1 MPLAALGM
9 LLGAATMHAGW
20 NLLVKRAEQRLIFL
34 WWAMLVAP
42 AACLPVVA
50 FLGPLPARVWPYVAG
65 SAVAEALYFFALTQ
79 AYRIGDFTV
88 VYPIARGTAPALLAL
103 WALLFLGERPSWG
116 GGAGLLLILLGL
128 VLVGSRAWWG
138 ERTQLLRHRRAI
150 LAALGVALC
159 ISLYSVIDGAAVR
172 FAPVLPYTVVLLN
185 GAALLAAPAVFLRYG
200 RRRVVQEWRVNWR
213 TICLVGGLS
222 LCTYLLV
229 LTAYAIA
236 PVGYAG
242 AIRETSIAVAALLG
256 WRWLGE
262 PFGAG
267 QAVGIAAILAGI
279 AVITL
284 LG

>member
-42 AACLPVVA
+42 TACLPLVA
-50 FLGPLPARVWPYVAG
+50 FLGPLPARAWPYIAG
-65 SAVAEALYFFALTQ
+65 SAIAEALYLFALTQ

-88 VYPIARGTAPALLAL
+88 VYPIARGAAPALLAL
-103 WALLFLGERPSWG
+103 WALLFLGQRPSWG
-116 GGAGLLLILLGL
+116 GLAGLLLILAGL

-138 ERTQLLRHRRAI
+138 ERAHLMRHRRAI
-150 LAALGVALC
+150 FAALLVALC
-159 ISLYSVIDGAAVR
+159 ISIYSIIDGAAVR
-172 FAPVLPYTVVLLN
+172 FTPVLPYTIVVLN
-185 GAALLAAPAVFLRYG
+185 GAALLAAPAIFLRYG
-200 RRRVVQEWRVNWR
+200 RRKVLQEWRVNR
-213 TICLVGGLS
+213 RAICLVGGLS
-222 LCTYLLV
+222 LVTYLLV
-229 LTAYAIA
+229 LSAYAIA

-242 AIRETSIAVAALLG
+242 AIRETSIAIAALLG

-267 QAVGIAAILAGI
+267 QAVGIVAILAGI
-279 AVITL
+279 TAVTL